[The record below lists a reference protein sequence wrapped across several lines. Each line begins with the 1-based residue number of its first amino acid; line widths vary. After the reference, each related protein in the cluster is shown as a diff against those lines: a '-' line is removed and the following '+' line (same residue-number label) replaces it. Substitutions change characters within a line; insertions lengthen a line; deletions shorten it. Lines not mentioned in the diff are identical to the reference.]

1 MIMGS
6 EQARIRTY
14 GTSANFL
21 GIYDDAGFKVG
32 TLYTTTTATKSKDG
46 LAITSTGSIPVPTD
60 ETNLSHV
67 IWKKLLDDR
76 LIERCG
82 LVLDINNSMK
92 KGGLGTSAAGAVAFV
107 ELVDKLYGLSL
118 SPAQKIF
125 YASRSEPNHL
135 DNVLPWVLGGITF
148 SYRARDN
155 KDLPYERF
163 DPPPN
168 LHSALVVPLD
178 IEKDGGTAGARNA
191 LADLQ
196 HTDAE
201 ESRIVYLKATAIEAV
216 KGNDFTSLRGVAHEF
231 LKWDR
236 SETFIRN
243 EKGVYKIDI
252 REINKILERHYGGKA
267 LLLPSGA
274 GPTLVIHADEQEI
287 TDRAAED
294 VVGVYKSGFH
304 SAAAYP
310 APIRSQPSIDD
321 FVE

>member
-1 MIMGS
+1 MYCHAFW
-6 EQARIRTY
+6 EELL
-14 GTSANFL
+14 FL
-21 GIYDDAGFKVG
+21 TGQETIKIYL
-32 TLYTTTTATKSKDG
+32 T
-46 LAITSTGSIPVPTD
+46 
-60 ETNLSHV
+60 
-67 IWKKLLDDR
+67 
-76 LIERCG
+76 
-82 LVLDINNSMK
+82 
-92 KGGLGTSAAGAVAFV
+92 
-107 ELVDKLYGLSL
+107 
-118 SPAQKIF
+118 
-125 YASRSEPNHL
+125 
-135 DNVLPWVLGGITF
+135 
-148 SYRARDN
+148 
-155 KDLPYERF
+155 KDLI
-163 DPPPN
+163 
-168 LHSALVVPLD
+168 LHQICIRLWLCLLISKKTEEQLGL
-178 IEKDGGTAGARNA
+178 RNA

-201 ESRIVYLKATAIEAV
+201 ESRIANLKATAIEAV

-287 TDRAAED
+287 ADRAAED